1 MCTVLLS
8 KSVGQNLQDF
18 GRDKNGQVNKTYDS
32 IVSNMYMGSY
42 RAFFFYYV
50 LHSEKGYPI
59 SLLMAKTA
67 PPCLSRDPGD
77 HAL

>member
-8 KSVGQNLQDF
+8 KSVGQNSQDF

-32 IVSNMYMGSY
+32 IVSNTWVVTEH
-42 RAFFFYYV
+42 FFYYV